1 MDRSLERN
9 VDSAKSTI
17 DDLVAEIES
26 LEHRLAKADEEINRL
41 EDVIDEL
48 NSRD

>member
-1 MDRSLERN
+1 MNDRSLERN

-26 LEHRLAKADEEINRL
+26 LETRLKEADEEINRPS
-41 EDVIDEL
+41 DITDDL
-48 NSRD
+48 N